1 MNDDPT
7 EGRNP
12 AYGATIN
19 YFLKSPPAGD
29 VTITIAD
36 QKGQVVR
43 TLNGT
48 KSAGL
53 NRISWDLNGEPTT
66 AVRLRTSPL
75 YAPDVQAGPQGWR
88 PGGGQ
93 MTILQAPGTYTVKL
107 AAAGR
112 ELAQP
117 LIVKK
122 DPHSTGT
129 DAEIQQQMRMLAEL
143 RRDVETTATLV
154 NQIEWIRTQLQA
166 LPRLIETPRDADVR
180 TGAEALEQKLIAVE
194 GTLIE
199 LRSTGRGQDG
209 VRWGAKLLGKLNYLA
224 NGLASADDRPTS
236 QQLEVQKLHEER
248 IAAAGRQVDAI
259 LGKELAALNQLLRSR
274 NLPTIVVGAGKSGT

>member
-1 MNDDPT
+1 
-7 EGRNP
+7 
-12 AYGATIN
+12 
-19 YFLKSPPAGD
+19 

-36 QKGQVVR
+36 QNNQVIR

-53 NRISWDLNGEPTT
+53 NRATWDLNGEPTT
-66 AVRLRTSPL
+66 QVKLRTSPL
-75 YAPDVQAGPQGWR
+75 YAPDVQVGPQGWR

-93 MTILQAPGTYTVKL
+93 MTILQPPGTYTVKL

-112 ELAQP
+112 ELSQP

-122 DPHSTGT
+122 DPHSASTE
-129 DAEIQQQMRMLAEL
+129 AEIQQQMKTLEEL

-154 NQIEWIRTQLQA
+154 NQIEWIRAQLQA
-166 LPRLIETPRDADVR
+166 LPRLIDNTRDADVR
-180 TGAEALEQKLIAVE
+180 SGAEALEQKLIAVE
-194 GTLIE
+194 GMLIE

-209 VRWGAKLLGKLNYLA
+209 VRWGSKLLGKINYLV
-224 NGLASADDRPTS
+224 NGLASADHRPTN

-248 IAAAGRQVDAI
+248 IAAAGGQADAI
-259 LGKELAALNQLLRSR
+259 LSKDLAALNQLLRSR
-274 NLPTIVVGAGKSGT
+274 NLPTIVVGTAKAGS

>member
-1 MNDDPT
+1 
-7 EGRNP
+7 
-12 AYGATIN
+12 
-19 YFLKSPPAGD
+19 
-29 VTITIAD
+29 
-36 QKGQVVR
+36 
-43 TLNGT
+43 
-48 KSAGL
+48 
-53 NRISWDLNGEPTT
+53 
-66 AVRLRTSPL
+66 
-75 YAPDVQAGPQGWR
+75 
-88 PGGGQ
+88 

-129 DAEIQQQMRMLAEL
+129 DAEIQQQMKVLAEL

-259 LGKELAALNQLLRSR
+259 LGTELAALNQLLRSR